1 MRRASIL
8 LALIITT
15 LLVSMSKSDTCGGN
29 CPTGKCPNCFC
40 GQTKLIVDIAA
51 WCSKYTGWDQSCC
64 KCIAAHESGGNAH
77 Q

>member
-1 MRRASIL
+1 
-8 LALIITT
+8 
-15 LLVSMSKSDTCGGN
+15 
-29 CPTGKCPNCFC
+29 
-40 GQTKLIVDIAA
+40 VDIAA